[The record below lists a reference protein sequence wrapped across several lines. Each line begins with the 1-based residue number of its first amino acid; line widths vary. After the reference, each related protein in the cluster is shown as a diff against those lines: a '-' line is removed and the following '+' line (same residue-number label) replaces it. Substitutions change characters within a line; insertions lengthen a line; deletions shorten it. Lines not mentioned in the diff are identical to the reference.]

1 MYFVYNLFYT
11 LIFIIIFP
19 YLLLRGLFGRHG
31 ILERLGRISLQ
42 QKLSSPL
49 IWFHAASVGE
59 VKALA
64 TILPKLKRL
73 KPDCSI
79 AVSVVTKTGKKQA
92 RESLPQVDLIFYFPL
107 DFPFILRKVL
117 KKLNPSFLVLVETEL
132 WPNLIRESKK
142 YGCKLSLINGRLS
155 QKSFNRYHRI
165 KSFSRLVLSYFDQFL
180 VQSPEDAK
188 RFWELGGAESKTE
201 IVGNLKFDRVILGIN
216 GLDKGHLRKNLGLLT
231 KDRLIIAGSTHPEEE
246 KIILSVFMRLKEET
260 KGLVLLLAPRHL
272 SRLSE
277 IEEIL
282 SGFNLSYI
290 KKSLIR
296 KDKVAE
302 IILLDT
308 MGELEKLY
316 SIAELAF
323 VGGSLIPVGG
333 HNILEP
339 ASYGIPVL
347 FGPHIENFKSASD
360 LLLKFG
366 GGIMVK
372 DEEEFY
378 QQAFS
383 LLKNETLRKELGKK
397 AKEALS
403 SQSGISDKTV
413 QLLLQLLSENTKDEK
428 N

>member
-1 MYFVYNLFYT
+1 MYFVYTLFYT
-11 LIFIIIFP
+11 LIFILIFP
-19 YLLLRGLFGRHG
+19 YLILRGLFGRHG
-31 ILERLGRISLQ
+31 ILERLGIISVSK
-42 QKLSSPL
+42 KLPAPL
-49 IWFHAASVGE
+49 IWFHTASVGE

-64 TILPKLKRL
+64 VILPKLKKL
-73 KPDCSI
+73 KPDFSI
-79 AVSVVTKTGKKQA
+79 AVSVVTKTGKRQA
-92 RESLPQVDLIFYFPL
+92 RESLTQADLIFYFPL
-107 DFPFILRKVL
+107 DFPFILKKVL
-117 KKLNPSFLVLVETEL
+117 KKLNPSLLVLVETEL
-132 WPNLIRESKK
+132 WPNLIRETKK

-155 QKSFNRYHRI
+155 QKSFKRYHRI

-180 VQSPEDAK
+180 IQSSEDFK
-188 RFWELGGAESKTE
+188 RFRELGADENKTK
-201 IVGNLKFDRVILGIN
+201 IIGNLKFDRIILGIN
-216 GLDKGHLRKNLGLLT
+216 GYDKVNLRKKLGLLK

-246 KIILSVFMRLKEET
+246 KIILSAFKRLREEHKE
-260 KGLVLLLAPRHL
+260 LVLLLAPRHL
-272 SRLSE
+272 SRLGE
-277 IEEIL
+277 IEELL
-282 SGFNLSYI
+282 SGCNLSYI
-290 KKSLIR
+290 KKSSIQ

-316 SIAELAF
+316 SIGELAF
-323 VGGSLIPVGG
+323 VGGSLIPIGG

-347 FGPHIENFKSASD
+347 FGPHIENFKSASE
-360 LLLKFG
+360 LLLKSG

-413 QLLLQLLSENTKDEK
+413 QLLLELLSGNEKDEK
-428 N
+428 K